1 MDEFYNIL
9 FVFCIAGV
17 IPVLGFWI
25 AYLYDAIGIK
35 TEEILDL
42 REQRQ
47 ELREANQDL
56 FADLDTLWKKYDQI
70 VASTQVSR
78 RGLQYRLGGRPVLQA
93 DGRLNKESKVV
104 LRDSGVK
111 HR

>member
-9 FVFCIAGV
+9 FAVCIGV

-25 AYLYDAIGIK
+25 AYLYDVIGIK
-35 TEEILDL
+35 TEELLDL
-42 REQRQ
+42 REQQQQR
-47 ELREANQDL
+47 REASADL

-93 DGRLNKESKVV
+93 DGRLDEWSKAM

-111 HR
+111 QR